1 MDSIRVTYSGLL
13 GFAVAMGGILA
24 GLAFIII
31 VTRQL
36 TPEEFG
42 VWAVIGSMASYS
54 ATAEPIISYWTT
66 RQVARGKPVGM
77 TSMASTSL
85 FAGGSIPIY
94 IVSVYLFANVDA
106 TFLDSML
113 LGAILIPVTF
123 VRGTLSAI
131 NLGHKPHA
139 VSVGMAIFQSVKI
152 PAGLGL
158 VFFLGLGLD
167 GAILAVFSAHLV
179 DIVVQLRY
187 ARPKL
192 AVLLD
197 FSYLRGWIKQAWIP
211 LYGRIPGV
219 LISLDVIIYTI
230 IVGSIVGVAY
240 YAAAAAVAG
249 IVGRAG
255 RISQALY
262 PKLLAEGSSDHISEN
277 FTWVMYFAIPLLI
290 VVALFSR
297 HAVFLLNPEYAGV
310 WAAAVLLA
318 LNSLAHVLIIF
329 FQQVLTG
336 TDTVD
341 VDERPHASALLK
353 SRLFLVGTIANVH
366 HVLYLGVLAASLYA
380 FSGMSDLELVTVWSV
395 VMLAASVPFA
405 ICYGLLVRRH
415 APFRVPYSA
424 ILRHLAGGAGMAVVF
439 MLTNEHVVGFEVSI
453 YSYVPGL
460 LLELALCCVTYLGI
474 TYAIDHKT
482 RKLFRLVLSE
492 ISRRKDATG

>member
-24 GLAFIII
+24 GLAFTVI

-42 VWAVIGSMASYS
+42 VWAIIGSMVFYS
-54 ATAEPIISYWTT
+54 STAEPIISYWTT
-66 RQVARGKPVGM
+66 RQVARGKPVGK

-94 IVSVYLFANVDA
+94 IVSVYLFANIES
-106 TFLDSML
+106 TFLDAMI
-113 LGAILIPVTF
+113 LGAVLIPVTF
-123 VRGTLSAI
+123 ARGTLSAV

-139 VSVGMAIFQSVKI
+139 VSVGMAVFQSAKI

-167 GAILAVFSAHLV
+167 GAILAVFAAYLM
-179 DIVVQLRY
+179 DIAVQLRY

-197 FSYLRGWIKQAWIP
+197 FSYLRDWIRQAWIP
-211 LYGRIPGV
+211 LYGRTPNV
-219 LISLDVIIYTI
+219 LNSLDVIIYTI

-240 YAAAAAVAG
+240 YAAAAVVAG
-249 IVGRAG
+249 IVSRAE

-262 PKLLAEGSSDHISEN
+262 PKLLAEGSQDHITEN
-277 FTWVMYFAIPLLI
+277 LTWVMYFAIPLLV

-297 HAVFLLNPEYAGV
+297 HVVFLLNPEYAGA

-318 LNSLAHVLIIF
+318 LNSLAHVLIGF
-329 FQQVLTG
+329 FQKVLTG

-341 VDERPHASALLK
+341 VDERPRASALLK
-353 SRLFLVGTIANVH
+353 SRLFLVGTLANVH
-366 HVLYLGVLAASLYA
+366 RALYLGVLAASLYA
-380 FSGMSDLELVTVWSV
+380 FSGMSDLELVTVWSAI
-395 VMLAASVPFA
+395 MLVISVPFA
-405 ICYGLLVRRH
+405 VCYGLLVRRH
-415 APFRVPYSA
+415 APFRVPHAA
-424 ILRHLAGGAGMAVVF
+424 ILRHLAGSAGIVVVF
-439 MLTNEHVVGFEVSI
+439 MLTNEHVAGFEVSI
-453 YSYVPGL
+453 YSYMPGL
-460 LLELALCCVTYLGI
+460 LLELTLCCVTYLGI

-482 RKLFRLVLSE
+482 RKLFRLILSE
-492 ISRRKDATG
+492 ISRRKDTMG